1 MRIRMGENEIK
12 RALDLV
18 RNQISAAYSRRP
30 KVIYLAINGCQT
42 NSQEFNLTNLT
53 FFLFQEIP
61 GQSLPRLVAV
71 GKLKP

>member
-42 NSQEFNLTNLT
+42 NS
-53 FFLFQEIP
+53 
-61 GQSLPRLVAV
+61 
-71 GKLKP
+71 